1 MRFIAILL
9 IGCLVLPLF
18 PSKAVGQ
25 LLLNPSEVSGITAA
39 QSAGIQNVQK
49 NPGTDLSRYIPYGN
63 IPREYKLGP
72 GDQLEA
78 HLIVGDNALALDYTF
93 LINPEGKIFFPNVGE
108 IYLSGFTIDE
118 ARAKLINTVKTV
130 YKENFSLSLMLS
142 SPRLV
147 KIYITGQIENPGLYS
162 IFNGA
167 KISEIVNYVGIGRGG
182 SKRYVIVKRKNKI
195 IDVDL
200 YKILYKGGLASDLN
214 IEMGDSIEIPPMA
227 SVRITI
233 MGEVPRPGQYELKE
247 GERLEDALAMA
258 GYVGVNSALSEVAY
272 LKREKE
278 KENFENYKL
287 NLYDMFLKN
296 DESQNIA
303 LTDGDIISIPSIKAY
318 AYVYGEIGR
327 GGRFDYI
334 PGNKLSDYINM
345 AGGPTPRANLGAVT
359 VTRQE
364 NGKPKVYRLDA
375 SEILYRGVKNSDIE
389 IMAGDVISVPG
400 NFFYF
405 SDFASFANTVLLAVT
420 LYSTFVR

>member
-1 MRFIAILL
+1 MRFIACFL
-9 IGCLVLPLF
+9 IAILVLPLF
-18 PSKAVGQ
+18 PAKAVGQ
-25 LLLNPSEVSGITAA
+25 LLLNPTDLPGLTAA
-39 QSAGIQNVQK
+39 QSVAASEGK
-49 NPGTDLSRYIPYGN
+49 NPSTFQQIKYVPYGN
-63 IPREYKLGP
+63 IPKNYKLGP
-72 GDQLEA
+72 GDQLEV

-108 IYLSGFTIDE
+108 IYLSGLTIDE
-118 ARAKLINTVKTV
+118 ARAKLMNTVKNV
-130 YKENFSLSLMLS
+130 YKEKFALSLMIS

-162 IFNGA
+162 VYNGA

-182 SKRYVIVKRKNKI
+182 SKRNVIVKRKNKI
-195 IDVDL
+195 IEVDL
-200 YKILYKGGLASDLN
+200 YKILYKGDIASDLN
-214 IEMGDSIEIPPMA
+214 IEMGDSIEIPPLA
-227 SVRITI
+227 SVRITV

-345 AGGPTPRANLGAVT
+345 AGGPTPKANLGAVT

-364 NGKPKVYRLDA
+364 NGKPRVYRIDT
-375 SEILYRGVKNSDIE
+375 SEILYRGVKARDIE

-405 SDFASFANTVLLAVT
+405 SDFASFANTVLLALT
-420 LYSTFVR
+420 LYSTLVR